1 MMINKNSNDKFN
13 FQADLVLA
21 VLAQVVLASV
31 VLVSVVLVSV
41 VLVSEAAKAA
51 FQADLLQ
58 EVADSRGNLDLLDL
72 LHLKFHSCSQ

>member
-13 FQADLVLA
+13 FQAVLVAPVDLDQA
-21 VLAQVVLASV
+21 VP
-31 VLVSVVLVSV
+31 VSVVLDFG
-41 VLVSEAAKAA
+41 AGRAA

-58 EVADSRGNLDLLDL
+58 EAAGKAADSRGNLDLLDL